1 MYYRRIFIPG
11 ATYFITVNL
20 LDRKS
25 TLLIDHIQSLRHSF
39 QRTKKLYPFAIEGIV
54 ILPDHFHMM
63 ISLPKDDSNYP
74 LRVRLIKS
82 LFSIQLARE
91 EKISFSRKR
100 KGERGI
106 WQRRFWEHLIC
117 NEKDYE
123 NHLNYIHFNPVKH
136 AYVQKASEWPYLS
149 IHRLINANILPESWA
164 FKENENGGFGEC

>member
-25 TLLIDHIQSLRHSF
+25 TLLVDHVQRLRHSF
-39 QRTKKLYPFAIEGIV
+39 QRAKKFYPFTIEGIV

-63 ISLPKDDSNYP
+63 ISLPQDDSNYP

-82 LFSIQLARE
+82 LFSIQLAQE
-91 EKISFSRKR
+91 ETINLSRKR

-106 WQRRFWEHLIC
+106 WQRRFWEHLIY

-136 AYVQKASEWPYLS
+136 AYVQKASERPYSS
-149 IHRLINANILPESWA
+149 IHRLIKANILPENWA
-164 FKENENGGFGEC
+164 FKENVNGGFGEC